1 MKSEI
6 VQLLEGAI
14 ALNKEQANAVTE
26 CIPIKTFEKGHILL
40 REGQVSNESYFNI
53 KGLVRKYYLVDGEE
67 RTTEF
72 YVEKDAISSLQSY
85 NLNVPANHY
94 LECIEDCKLAVLSRE
109 KELELFKR
117 VPGFESLCRV
127 SVEEELGAYQDKLA
141 QFMISSPEKRY
152 LDLMEN
158 RSDLLQ
164 RVPQY
169 HLASYLGV
177 KPESL
182 SRIRKRIAKH

>member
-14 ALNKEQANAVTE
+14 ALNEEQANAVTE

-72 YVEKDAISSLQSY
+72 YAEKDAISSLQSY

-94 LECIEDCKLAVLSRE
+94 LECIENCRLAVLSRE
-109 KELELFKR
+109 KEQELFKR
-117 VPGFESLCRV
+117 VPNFELLCRV

-158 RSDLLQ
+158 RPDLLQ

-169 HLASYLGV
+169 QLASYLGV

>member
-14 ALNKEQANAVTE
+14 ALNEEQANAVTE
-26 CIPIKTFEKGHILL
+26 CIPIKTFEKGHVLL

-53 KGLVRKYYLVDGEE
+53 KGLARKYYLVDGEE

-85 NLNVPANHY
+85 NLKVPANHY

-109 KELELFKR
+109 KEQELFKR

-158 RSDLLQ
+158 RPDLLQ